1 MSSLPAPWVRVA
13 RRRLRASLRAPRG
26 RPFRS
31 SRSAAGGA
39 AARRA
44 PPLSSAALPP
54 AAAAPAAAFRA
65 PSLRGFPLIG
75 QAGGQIG
82 PPACPPCAPSG
93 LVRQARAAP
102 RGGGRLV
109 GVSRGQSWS
118 VLPASHSRG
127 GGPLPPCPRS
137 GWVAVYHHFCRRGAC
152 VWLWGIAS
160 APPSRGRVRAA
171 PVKNSGVFP
180 CLSRRLRAVTLR
192 PPAPLL
198 RVSCLPRVCVFP
210 SPSACAPPP
219 VGAGLAVVCTG
230 AFVVV
235 AAVDGLSAVCCPI
248 LGACSSAARATS
260 WGAGAAVVQWV
271 KCY

>member
-1 MSSLPAPWVRVA
+1 MESLCRLSPPLGCASRGGGCGLPFARRVA
-13 RRRLRASLRAPRG
+13 ALFAPRVPLRAGRPRAAPPHSPRRLCRLR
-26 RPFRS
+26 
-31 SRSAAGGA
+31 
-39 AARRA
+39 
-44 PPLSSAALPP
+44 PLPLPP
-54 AAAAPAAAFRA
+54 R
-65 PSLRGFPLIG
+65 SVR
-75 QAGGQIG
+75 
-82 PPACPPCAPSG
+82 PPCAPSG